1 MAIPFSDQDLFP
13 AVERCITKIEPM
25 LALDGG
31 SIKLIDVRNQTIF
44 VQLQGA
50 CVGCASSG
58 TTLKYGVEKKIR
70 EDIHQELNVVN
81 IPFGEDLDEFIE
93 GYFVK

>member
-1 MAIPFSDQDLFP
+1 MIPFSDEELFP
-13 AVERCITKIEPM
+13 AVEKSLEKVKPM

-31 SIKLIDVRNQTIF
+31 GMTLLAVKNGRVF

-58 TTLKYGVEKKIR
+58 QTLKYVVERQLRI
-70 EDIHQELNVVN
+70 DIHPEIEVINVAA
-81 IPFGEDLDEFIE
+81 GMEDTIE
-93 GYFVK
+93 KFD